1 MVVAATLALLVGFS
15 LTMAVGRYDAR
26 RQLVLTEANAIGTAH
41 LRARLLPAPVGP
53 AVLDRL
59 RRYVVLRLDVTGDVH
74 ELATRVEALQGEMIG
89 LAGSLVCQESSPASV
104 DRFIDALKDLIDIH
118 ERRVSA
124 FESFVPEAVLYLLAI
139 AATGGAFSAGYGSAL
154 GGHRNR
160 VPTTVY
166 AALICLAIL
175 VIVDLDR
182 PARGLIRVSLR
193 SLERQ
198 QEQLALT
205 PATAPPGPVTA
216 PRPVR

>member
-1 MVVAATLALLVGFS
+1 
-15 LTMAVGRYDAR
+15 
-26 RQLVLTEANAIGTAH
+26 
-41 LRARLLPAPVGP
+41 
-53 AVLDRL
+53 
-59 RRYVVLRLDVTGDVH
+59 
-74 ELATRVEALQGEMIG
+74 MIG
-89 LAGSLVCQESSPASV
+89 LAGSLVRQESSPASV

-198 QEQLALT
+198 RHQFVSSSAATSPDPLASARSVRYRCDDGRDVVADFTQTDPPTAQIERDGVRWLLPRQRSASGARYSDGSVT
-205 PATAPPGPVTA
+205 FREHQSEARLEREGRAVTCRPAPKP
-216 PRPVR
+216 